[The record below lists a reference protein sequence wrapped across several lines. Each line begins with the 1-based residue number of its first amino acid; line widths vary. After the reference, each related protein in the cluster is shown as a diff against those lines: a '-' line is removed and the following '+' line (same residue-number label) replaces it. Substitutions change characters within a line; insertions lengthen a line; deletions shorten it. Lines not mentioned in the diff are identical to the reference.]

1 MIRTGVK
8 FETPFAVYLN
18 ALRLGRLADDE
29 RRGGVGSEDV
39 SARRLDAHGV
49 VAVTGV
55 VPAARANAQ
64 QQQKQKKNEKDS
76 SETKVCRFWK
86 TVSAAAATPTSRS
99 SASV

>member
-1 MIRTGVK
+1 MDV
-8 FETPFAVYLN
+8 FERPFAVYLN

-55 VPAARANAQ
+55 VPATRANAQ
-64 QQQKQKKNEKDS
+64 QQQKEQ
-76 SETKVCRFWK
+76 TRQQ
-86 TVSAAAATPTSRS
+86 
-99 SASV
+99 